1 MVCVI
6 DPMAYNPFAAYQE
19 TKILSASPVQLV
31 HMAYEGAIEAVE
43 NARAHLAAGRIQ
55 ERSQAI
61 TKAQL
66 IITEL
71 QASLDYTKGGDISV
85 QLGRLYDYMQRRL
98 TEANFRQMEEPL
110 GEVQNLLQ
118 SLDEAWKE
126 IAGADNSVA
135 AAVASSSPW
144 SSQTVLTSSS
154 PWASQTE
161 DLTYAR
167 TGYTL

>member
-1 MVCVI
+1 
-6 DPMAYNPFAAYQE
+6 
-19 TKILSASPVQLV
+19 
-31 HMAYEGAIEAVE
+31 MAYEGAIEAVE